1 MKYLT
6 DAEVDQIRTALG
18 SVRLKVGVLD
28 AGAPERSY
36 VGGKGSPIYIAQGV
50 PSLDTWGTKH
60 HVVFRFARV
69 GKVTEGF
76 LVECGPNGTTA
87 EGWGSI
93 AGIHLASREFQQKG
107 LGCLWDPR
115 GQTKLQAGDFN
126 LAEVVIDPTYKWYR
140 ERGLHTMLF
149 RSSSTSVLCTDKRT
163 ENGTFSYVPNYA
175 ALLLGPSKAE
185 EEIEDLAETAG
196 ALSKVLQ
203 GTAKAKKAATAQV
216 SPSPG
221 QGKTRP
227 VLMGMDSKGKPIF
240 RDLSAEQEV
249 LYLEEQHS

>member
-1 MKYLT
+1 MKSLT

-18 SVRLKVGVLD
+18 SGRLKVGVLD
-28 AGAPERSY
+28 AGAPEKSY

-76 LVECGPNGTTA
+76 LVECGPNGTTS

-115 GQTKLQAGDFN
+115 GQTKLQAGDFK

-140 ERGLHTMLF
+140 ERGLSALLF
-149 RSSSTSVLCTDKRT
+149 RSLSASVLCTEKRT
-163 ENGTFSYVPNYA
+163 EDGKFAYVPNYA
-175 ALLLGPSKAE
+175 ALLLGPSKE
-185 EEIEDLAETAG
+185 EVEGWKDLAESMEETAG
-196 ALSKVLQ
+196 ALGKLVQ
-203 GTAKAKKAATAQV
+203 GTAKAKKAATAQMTTHPAV
-216 SPSPG
+216 ARLLATPSWG
-221 QGKTRP
+221 RQS
-227 VLMGMDSKGKPIF
+227 LE
-240 RDLSAEQEV
+240 AEEEV
-249 LYLEEQHS
+249 IRLEGLHS